1 MTGATGWQ
9 MRRSLRALL
18 CWLPLALA
26 QLLAAPG
33 VAQDEGYSA
42 DSIKAAFLFHF
53 AGYVDWPTQGRSRDA
68 LTIGV
73 IGSPG
78 VAAELRRILPGR
90 TIDRLPLRL
99 REMNANDDPTGVD
112 IVYVPRPQSDLI
124 AHLRKQR
131 HILIV
136 SDVDGGLD
144 RGAVINFVEFDR
156 RIRFE
161 VSMRSAGEMEL
172 KLSSRLLSAALR
184 VKRSKWDPGSM
195 LTLTALE
202 NGGRN

>member
-1 MTGATGWQ
+1 MTAATGRRR
-9 MRRSLRALL
+9 MRRTLLYWLSLVV
-18 CWLPLALA
+18 A
-26 QLLAAPG
+26 QLLAAHG
-33 VAQDEGYSA
+33 AAQDEGYSA
-42 DSIKAAFLFHF
+42 DSVKAAFLFHF
-53 AGYVDWPTQGRSRDA
+53 AGYVDWNTQGRSRDA

-73 IGSPG
+73 VGSPAI
-78 VAAELRRILPGR
+78 AAELRRILPGR
-90 TIDRLPLRL
+90 TIDRLPLRM
-99 REMNANDDPTGVD
+99 REMSANDDPTGVD
-112 IVYVPRPQSDLI
+112 IIYVPRPQSDLI
-124 AHLRKQR
+124 THLRKQR

-161 VSMRSAGEMEL
+161 VSMRSAAEMDL

-195 LTLTALE
+195 LTLATPPIAS
-202 NGGRN
+202 RN